1 MRGLNDKNPLNYLLT
16 ASDLTILK
24 NLSRNPAK
32 DFLQPVSCSA
42 QAARICEKK
51 NL

>member
-1 MRGLNDKNPLNYLLT
+1 MRELNDKELFELSSP

-24 NLSRNPAK
+24 DLSRNPTRG
-32 DFLQPVSCSA
+32 FLQPVSCLA
-42 QAARICEKK
+42 QAARICEKQ

>member
-1 MRGLNDKNPLNYLLT
+1 MTGLNDKNPLNYLLT

-24 NLSRNPAK
+24 DLSTNLAR

-42 QAARICEKK
+42 QAARICEKQ